1 MITSWKKKDKE
12 HLNLSSQLLNVIL
25 EGEKFR
31 KDIKLGLNNHIKS
44 LQIILQ
50 NNGNYFSCIHDHMN
64 SIEQEELKI
73 SSMSRVLD
81 TLSDEFKNVAQLEH
95 DIFIIENKKG
105 CLEYLLDDQD
115 IGIGNLREILEANTN
130 EAKSLESYLI
140 EKVKMSRSPLF
151 NF

>member
-1 MITSWKKKDKE
+1 
-12 HLNLSSQLLNVIL
+12 
-25 EGEKFR
+25 
-31 KDIKLGLNNHIKS
+31 
-44 LQIILQ
+44 
-50 NNGNYFSCIHDHMN
+50 
-64 SIEQEELKI
+64 
-73 SSMSRVLD
+73 MSRVLD